1 MLDCLLFLKEDYKL
15 GKLLAILIK
24 EQYLLLRKTRK
35 AGEDIY
41 LKKSVWSYQRV
52 IWGQGQEGQ
61 GQEGSS
67 ILLRSG
73 VQSDGPDT

>member
-24 EQYLLLRKTRK
+24 EQYLLLRKARK

-52 IWGQGQEGQ
+52 IWGQGQEG
-61 GQEGSS
+61 SS